1 MFYVFIYT
9 ALCVIYLLALERGS
23 LKPQLHGGAA
33 AYRSGGI
40 LRSGWGKIIT
50 APSCGY
56 KTFLLR
62 VVFEVVAGCIAE
74 SKREESDLILSEM
87 KDENAIML
95 IKQVC
100 GNATPYYKIC
110 QDG

>member
-1 MFYVFIYT
+1 
-9 ALCVIYLLALERGS
+9 
-23 LKPQLHGGAA
+23 
-33 AYRSGGI
+33 

-62 VVFEVVAGCIAE
+62 VVFEVVAGCITE
-74 SKREESDLILSEM
+74 SKPEEGDFILGEI
-87 KDENAIML
+87 KDENVIML

-100 GNATPYYKIC
+100 GKATAYYETCK
-110 QDG
+110 DG

>member
-1 MFYVFIYT
+1 M
-9 ALCVIYLLALERGS
+9 
-23 LKPQLHGGAA
+23 GAP
-33 AYRSGGI
+33 RLIGVGGI

-62 VVFEVVAGCIAE
+62 VVFEVVAGCNTE
-74 SKREESDLILSEM
+74 SKPEEGDFILSEM
-87 KDENAIML
+87 KDENAVML
-95 IKQVC
+95 IKYDC
-100 GNATPYYKIC
+100 GKAGAYYKTC